1 MSIGG
6 ATPAVEVAPGVHQI
20 AVPTP
25 FIVGRVN
32 SYLFHGNPLTLLD
45 TGPNT
50 ATSLDEL
57 ERSLAT
63 IGVRIED
70 IGRVIIS
77 HQHVDHVGLAEIIR
91 RRSGADIA
99 MIEQLAPVIADWGAA
114 SDRDDLVGG
123 ALMRAS
129 GVTAEVLAAMSS
141 VSRAYRAF
149 GASVTCTQPLSDGS
163 RIKIGHRTFDIM
175 LKPGHSPSDTVFHCP
190 DDGLLIGAD
199 HLLEHVS
206 SNPLISAPLDLE
218 ADLSVRP
225 RPLPEYL
232 RNLTSTAELDVSL
245 VLPGHGSPFR
255 DHRSVIEKRFKMH
268 DRRAARLLSALEDQP
283 RTAREL
289 AFGLWGD
296 LAATQT
302 FLTLSEVVGHMDL
315 LIDQGAVAEL
325 PADSSGTVRYTR
337 S

>member
-1 MSIGG
+1 MSITA
-6 ATPAVEVAPGVHQI
+6 ATPAVEVAAGVHQI

-32 SYLFHGNPLTLLD
+32 AYLFQGEPLTLLD

-77 HQHVDHVGLAEIIR
+77 HQHVDHVGLAGIIQ
-91 RRSGADIA
+91 RRSGSEIA
-99 MIEQLAPVIADWGAA
+99 MIEQLAPVIADWAAA
-114 SDRDDLVGG
+114 SDRDDVIGG

-129 GVTAEVLAAMSS
+129 GVTPEVLAAMSS

-149 GASVTCTQPLSDGS
+149 GASVQCTQPFSDGS
-163 RIKIGHRTFDIM
+163 QIEIGDRTYHVM
-175 LKPGHSPSDTVFHCP
+175 LKPGHSPSDTVFHSRE
-190 DDGLLIGAD
+190 DGLLIGAD

-206 SNPLISAPLDLE
+206 SNPLISAPLDLA

-232 RNLTSTAELDVSL
+232 KNLRSTAELDVSL
-245 VLPGHGSPFR
+245 VLPGHGKPFS
-255 DHRSVIEKRFKMH
+255 DHRAVIEKRFKMH
-268 DRRAARLLSALEDQP
+268 ERRAAKLLDALKTEPQ
-283 RTAREL
+283 TAREM
-289 AFGLWGD
+289 AYGLWGD

-315 LIDQGAVAEL
+315 LLDERAVIEL
-325 PADSSGTVRYTR
+325 PPDSNGTVRYSR
-337 S
+337 A

>member
-1 MSIGG
+1 
-6 ATPAVEVAPGVHQI
+6 
-20 AVPTP
+20 VPTP
-25 FIVGRVN
+25 FIVGRIN
-32 SYLFHGNPLTLLD
+32 AYLFQGDPLTLLD

-63 IGVRIED
+63 IGVQIED

-77 HQHVDHVGLAEIIR
+77 HQHVDHVGLAGIIQ
-91 RRSGADIA
+91 RRSGAEIA
-99 MIEQLAPVIADWGAA
+99 MIDQLAPVIADWGAA
-114 SDRDDLVGG
+114 SDRDDVVGG

-129 GVTAEVLAAMSS
+129 GLSPEVLAAMSS

-149 GASVTCTQPLSDGS
+149 GANVACTEPFSDGS
-163 RIKIGHRTFDIM
+163 QLKIGQRTFKIM
-175 LKPGHSPSDTVFHCP
+175 LKPGHSPSDTVFHCEE
-190 DDGLLIGAD
+190 DGLLIGAD

-206 SNPLISAPLDLE
+206 SNPLISAPLDLN

-232 RNLTSTAELDVSL
+232 RNLKQTRELEVSL
-245 VLPGHGSPFR
+245 VLPGHGEPFTE
-255 DHRSVIEKRFKMH
+255 HRSVIDKRFKMH
-268 DRRAARLLSALEDQP
+268 ERRAEKLLGALADQP
-283 RTAREL
+283 QTAREM
-289 AFGLWGD
+289 AYGLWGD

-315 LIDQGAVAEL
+315 LIDDGAVTEL
-325 PADSSGTVRYTR
+325 PADAEGTVRYARTKTG
-337 S
+337 